1 MLTGIKMFRASLPL
15 LDPGFPVPHLA
26 ANFPA
31 PLADAAIAVQADTVF
46 AAPLRDGFDVV
57 VAVAAGLIGAT
68 FLAVLLTF
76 LFLLLMTRKLV
87 KGLEEARKRVAEDP
101 GLKHL
106 RNTAANVEEISTAL
120 KDEVG
125 KLRAS
130 VSLLSD
136 RLEQASDRMEERID
150 EFNALMEVVQSE
162 AEDVFVDTASTARGV
177 RRGLGHLGDGRRRS
191 ERAQP
196 RRPGGGAMARPAPA
210 TRTPPAGD
218 PLRSTALSPE
228 EDDQR

>member
-1 MLTGIKMFRASLPL
+1 M
-15 LDPGFPVPHLA
+15 PHLA
-26 ANFPA
+26 ANLPA
-31 PLADAAIAVQADTVF
+31 PLAEAVTTVQIDTVF

-76 LFLLLMTRKLV
+76 VFLLLMTRKLV
-87 KGLEEARKRVAEDP
+87 KGLESARKRIAEDP
-101 GLKHL
+101 GIEHL

-162 AEDVFVDTASTARGV
+162 AEGVFVDTASTARGV

-191 ERAQP
+191 ERAQSG
-196 RRPGGGAMARPAPA
+196 RPGDGAMARPAPA
-210 TRTPPAGD
+210 PAVRTPPAGD
-218 PLRSTALSPE
+218 PLRSTALPSE
-228 EDDQR
+228 ENDER